1 MMTDYYI
8 SASID
13 FGKSMTFVNF
23 YWMEIVPTDIVVV
36 IPRMLRSVRSQLDD
50 CKMEKMIS
58 TTQSNV
64 ITISLFSTL
73 CE

>member
-1 MMTDYYI
+1 
-8 SASID
+8 
-13 FGKSMTFVNF
+13 MTFVNF
-23 YWMEIVPTDIVVV
+23 HWMEIVPTEIVVV
-36 IPRMLRSVRSQLDD
+36 IPRMLRSVRSQFGD

-58 TTQSNV
+58 TTQLNV

>member
-1 MMTDYYI
+1 MTDYYI

-58 TTQSNV
+58 TTPVECNNNFFIFNIV
-64 ITISLFSTL
+64 
-73 CE
+73 